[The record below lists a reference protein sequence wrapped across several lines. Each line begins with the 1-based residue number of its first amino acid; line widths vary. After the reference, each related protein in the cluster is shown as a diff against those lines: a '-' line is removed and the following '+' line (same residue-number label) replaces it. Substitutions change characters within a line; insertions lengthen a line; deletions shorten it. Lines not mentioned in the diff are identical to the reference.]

1 MHSSTTLFYPI
12 DNHYFISLVGSVYSG
27 VILLIVGAVHVLG
40 YLVEKSENVKS
51 TLTLLNL
58 VEIILFWI
66 EFKINRNLN
75 LTLAYLIFKLSSKL
89 VFSLLQIFKKT
100 RTDPISIEYFYCCAL
115 QCIFYLSKLVLLSV
129 YLSVFNFSL
138 FYLSAILSLLSLNRT
153 KKTITIVILSL
164 LIIWI
169 GPNIDTI
176 KS

>member
-1 MHSSTTLFYPI
+1 
-12 DNHYFISLVGSVYSG
+12 VYSG

-51 TLTLLNL
+51 TLTLMNL
-58 VEIILFWI
+58 VEMIMFWI

-75 LTLAYLIFKLSSKL
+75 LTLAYLIFKLSSKI
-89 VFSLLQIFKKT
+89 VFSLIQIFKKT

-115 QCIFYLSKLVLLSV
+115 QCIFLSKLVLLSV

-138 FYLSAILSLLSLNRT
+138 FYLSALLSLLSLSRT
-153 KKTITIVILSL
+153 KKTITIVILSI